1 MKIYGYRKVDTKEQS
16 EIYDETNMEDC
27 KEVDKPTAYTGFR
40 CLHMTEAEI
49 VGVNR
54 LMDMMIAAKQQIVL
68 RRALRHK

>member
-1 MKIYGYRKVDTKEQS
+1 MKIYGYRKVDTKDQNEVFD
-16 EIYDETNMEDC
+16 EINMEDS
-27 KEVDKPTAYTGFR
+27 KEVDKPTVYTGFR
-40 CLHMTEAEI
+40 GLHMTESEI